1 MASRR
6 VVSISLGTSKRNKSS
21 TVSLLGDEFTIERI
35 GTDGD
40 RTKFAQMF
48 SDLDGKVDA
57 IGVGGCDIWVVVG
70 EKKYGFREILSLIKG
85 AKSTPVVDGSGLKHT
100 LERHTIEHLQ
110 SSGTVDFRKERVLLM
125 SAVDRYGMAQALDKI
140 CPQVLYGDLMF
151 GLGLP
156 IRVRS
161 YAAVQRIGRVALPI
175 ITELPFQWFYP
186 TGEKQEH
193 RTPKF
198 QKDFD
203 WATVIAG
210 DSLYINR
217 YAPDRMDNKT
227 VITQSVRKPNVDA
240 LRNAGVSRLIT
251 TTPVFGGETFATNV
265 MEGVL
270 VTLLKSRGM
279 EPNEANYQAMI
290 AELGWL
296 PNVMH
301 LQEPAPTPPQ
311 TVEA

>member
-21 TVSLLGDEFTIERI
+21 TVELLGDEFVIERI

-40 RTKFAQMF
+40 RAKFAQMF
-48 SDLDGKVDA
+48 CDLDGNVDA

-70 EKKYGFREILSLIKG
+70 DRKYGFREILNLVKG
-85 AKSTPVVDGSGLKHT
+85 ATHTPVVDGSGLKHT
-100 LERHTIEHLQ
+100 LERRTIEHLQ
-110 SSGTVDFRKERVLLM
+110 STGIIDFANERVLLM
-125 SAVDRYGMAQALDKI
+125 SAVDRYGMAQALDKV
-140 CPQVLYGDLMF
+140 CPHVLYGDLMF

-161 YAAVQRIGRVALPI
+161 YAAVQRIGRIALPI
-175 ITELPFQWFYP
+175 ITRLPFQWFYP

-198 QKDFD
+198 SSDFD

-217 YAPDRMDNKT
+217 YAPDKMPGKT

-240 LRNAGVSRLIT
+240 LREAGVARLIT

-270 VTLLKSRGM
+270 VTLLKSRNL
-279 EPNEANYQAMI
+279 EPNEANYRAMI

-296 PNVMH
+296 PNVIE
-301 LQEPAPTPPQ
+301 LQKQPEPSPETIGA
-311 TVEA
+311 